1 MRAVGGKRAGR
12 GLGLGRAVGLL
23 ATVAGG
29 RGCLAAGCKLLVG
42 GRHNSWAPIR
52 VLGLKLLLLLLV
64 LVWMLVRVRLVLLVL
79 GEL

>member
-52 VLGLKLLLLLLV
+52 VLGLKLLLLV